1 MGPILAPDSSPL
13 AAAMAEVE
21 KALLLVSQ
29 TECSKLNLKEGSI
42 EMSLNVLDGDVLKE
56 AISVL
61 GARLARV

>member
-1 MGPILAPDSSPL
+1 
-13 AAAMAEVE
+13 MAEVE

-61 GARLARV
+61 GARLARVSRARVLT

>member
-1 MGPILAPDSSPL
+1 
-13 AAAMAEVE
+13 MAEVE